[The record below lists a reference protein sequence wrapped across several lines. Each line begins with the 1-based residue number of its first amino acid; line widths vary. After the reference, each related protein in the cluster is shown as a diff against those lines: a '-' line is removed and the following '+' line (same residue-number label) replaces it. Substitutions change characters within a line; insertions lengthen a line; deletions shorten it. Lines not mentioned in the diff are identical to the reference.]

1 VVIRDLGALVGDL
14 VGINVAAIVGLSVKD
29 PSDGSKL
36 HLGDGAIVGELVG
49 TDVALVGSTLGRED
63 GVLVGNL
70 VGTNVTIVGRS
81 VKDLPVGSKL
91 LLGDAVIVG
100 AAEGSG
106 QVLLPK

>member
-1 VVIRDLGALVGDL
+1 ML
-14 VGINVAAIVGLSVKD
+14 D
-29 PSDGSKL
+29 PPNPLFIILLDSKL
-36 HLGDGAIVGELVG
+36 FLDDGAIVGELVG
-49 TDVALVGSTLGRED
+49 TVVAIVGSTLGRED

-91 LLGDAVIVG
+91 LFGDAVIVG